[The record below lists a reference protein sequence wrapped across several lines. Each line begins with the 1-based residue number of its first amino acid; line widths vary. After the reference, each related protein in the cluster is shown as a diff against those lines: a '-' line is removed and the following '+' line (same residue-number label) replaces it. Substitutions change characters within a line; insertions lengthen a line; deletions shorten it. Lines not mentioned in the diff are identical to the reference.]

1 MGESGHSNR
10 IETERA
16 LTGRVGHREPGRAAG
31 RLSSKMTYQ
40 ASGHLALEQD
50 ISAPEAVPANHPGL
64 AEATDGTFVSS
75 RWPEPMAGADQ
86 PGTARVLS
94 GTVCVRDGMAYRVS
108 PRALRRARQR
118 GDRPCGPRLPL
129 DIPGPRQPPRGVK
142 PDAALAFGPPP
153 SR

>member
-16 LTGRVGHREPGRAAG
+16 LTGHVGHREPGRAAG

-108 PRALRRARQR
+108 PELFEERDSAETALVARGCR
-118 GDRPCGPRLPL
+118 STYRVHDNRPEE
-129 DIPGPRQPPRGVK
+129 
-142 PDAALAFGPPP
+142 
-153 SR
+153 